1 MSQPSPILDYNSII
15 ELRKNLPQICQYV
28 RSICCVLT
36 IKENLNCDDA
46 VFTPFCG
53 SLTYNYQEK
62 DGQIYNTEADCA
74 SLETALQILGESGV
88 QQDLLIHIF
97 PNFETRPF
105 LSSKAYAILR
115 DASLLKD

>member
-1 MSQPSPILDYNSII
+1 MSQPSPTLDYSSLTQ
-15 ELRKNLPQICQYV
+15 LRKNLPQICQYV
-28 RSICCVLT
+28 RSIRCVLT
-36 IKENLNCDDA
+36 IKENLNTEDA
-46 VFTPFCG
+46 VFTPLCG

-62 DGQIYNTEADCA
+62 DGQIYNIQDDCA

-105 LSSKAYAILR
+105 LSSKAYAILD
-115 DASLLKD
+115 DASLFKD